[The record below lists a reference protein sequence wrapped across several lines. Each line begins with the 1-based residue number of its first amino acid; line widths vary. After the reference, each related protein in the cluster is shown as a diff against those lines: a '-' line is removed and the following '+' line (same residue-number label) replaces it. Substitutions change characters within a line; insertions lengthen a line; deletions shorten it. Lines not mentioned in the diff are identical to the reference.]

1 MTFIMK
7 LCSVAKAGG
16 IMLVDLRVQ
25 LHQSLTLE
33 IVFSGPQ
40 CVYAVTSVLPRN
52 TFEYS
57 ECSSIL

>member
-1 MTFIMK
+1 
-7 LCSVAKAGG
+7 
-16 IMLVDLRVQ
+16 MLVDLRVQ

-40 CVYAVTSVLPRN
+40 CVYAVTSLLPRN
-52 TFEYS
+52 TFECS